1 MMVMEL
7 APLEVERGQ
16 GELVVELEA
25 AQEAG
30 QVAGE
35 EQAEEQAAAGVNDN
49 HSLGRWWRRRKC
61 RQVGGGRGDD
71 CQ

>member
-1 MMVMEL
+1 MWCRWRWVLLVVQAPLEGRRQAMVVEL

-25 AQEAG
+25 GEWEAE

-35 EQAEEQAAAGVNDN
+35 EEAEE
-49 HSLGRWWRRRKC
+49 
-61 RQVGGGRGDD
+61 
-71 CQ
+71 

>member
-25 AQEAG
+25 GEWEAE

-35 EQAEEQAAAGVNDN
+35 EE
-49 HSLGRWWRRRKC
+49 
-61 RQVGGGRGDD
+61 
-71 CQ
+71 

>member
-1 MMVMEL
+1 MQAPLEGWWQAMMVMEL

-35 EQAEEQAAAGVNDN
+35 EQAEE
-49 HSLGRWWRRRKC
+49 
-61 RQVGGGRGDD
+61 
-71 CQ
+71 